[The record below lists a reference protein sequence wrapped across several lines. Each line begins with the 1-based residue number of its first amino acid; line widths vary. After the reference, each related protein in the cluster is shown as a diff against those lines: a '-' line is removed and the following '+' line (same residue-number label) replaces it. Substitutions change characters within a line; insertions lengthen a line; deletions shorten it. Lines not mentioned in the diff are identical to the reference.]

1 MNSKKGGDIMKA
13 VLITY
18 KSSSRTRIVPQASV
32 RAIVVHIYHQRQRE
46 VVINALGTIHRSPI
60 TDGPG
65 VHWPGRGSSDI
76 HCWKRRSKKACRGWQ
91 RHPKR
96 TVCKRRTRFGYKR
109 SYSPSAR
116 LLYQQ
121 DLFSKMGLPE

>member
-1 MNSKKGGDIMKA
+1 MKG

-18 KSSSRTRIVPQASV
+18 KGSSRTRIVPQATMRATAV
-32 RAIVVHIYHQRQRE
+32 RMYHQKQE
-46 VVINALGTIHRSPI
+46 EAIIQALGTVHRSPM

-76 HCWKRRSKKACRGWQ
+76 RCWKRRNKKARKGWQ

-96 TVCKRRTRFGYKR
+96 VVCKRRSRFGYR
-109 SYSPSAR
+109 QSYSPSAR

-121 DLFSKMGLPE
+121 DLFSEMGLPE